1 MDRMHGQ
8 LSCFLGPSDL
18 AKCIYSIYGR
28 QQTAADGRR
37 PAAQADR
44 HPDTPPAACCACWL
58 SALGHAAARP
68 RPSRRRP
75 RLQKPGG
82 TWVFNR
88 GPIGGRVLR
97 CSL

>member
-18 AKCIYSIYGR
+18 AKCIYGR
-28 QQTAADGRR
+28 QQQTAAAPPPTSR
-37 PAAQADR
+37 QTER